1 VSIQR
6 GREQPGTDR
15 DKRRGN
21 PAPKAGR
28 KAEAARN
35 AARSIALEAAPL
47 PLEEAERM
55 YFQRSGGLSVDLDG
69 KECLRGLS
77 RSESMEYIRLHR
89 LGLDNDD
96 ASFLRYILLGDRHT
110 VATAK
115 FSG

>member
-1 VSIQR
+1 MAIQR
-6 GREQPGTDR
+6 GWENPGTGR
-15 DKRRGN
+15 DKRRGD
-21 PAPKAGR
+21 PVPRPGR

-35 AARSIALEAAPL
+35 LARTIALEAAPL

-69 KECLRGLS
+69 KECLRGLN
-77 RSESMEYIRLHR
+77 RSESMEYIGLHR
-89 LGLDNDD
+89 RGLDNDD

-115 FSG
+115 SGG